1 MSNSTLNNKEI
12 LKLVLALKE
21 NGINNPEILNAI
33 RNVPRT
39 LFVENS
45 IRDKSH
51 LNIALP
57 IECGQTISQ
66 PIVVAK
72 MTECLNLNKKL
83 RVLEIGTGSGYQT
96 AILAQL
102 SRFVYTVERF
112 KTLKLTAQLKFKKLN
127 FDNIFCKHA
136 DGGLGWEEQNPF
148 ERIIVT
154 ASAPEI
160 PKVLLNQLSDEGIML
175 VPVGEENTNQSL
187 LKIIK
192 RGDEIFKEKIMEVR
206 FVPLLEGKENK

>member
-1 MSNSTLNNKEI
+1 MSNLTLNNKET

-33 RNVPRT
+33 KNVPRS

-45 IRDKSH
+45 IRNKSH

-187 LKIIK
+187 IKIIK
-192 RGDEIFKEKIMEVR
+192 HGEEIFKEKIMEVR

>member
-33 RNVPRT
+33 KNVPRT

>member
-160 PKVLLNQLSDEGIML
+160 PKVLLNQLADEGIML

-187 LKIIK
+187 MKIIK

>member
-33 RNVPRT
+33 KNVPRT

-45 IRDKSH
+45 IRDKSN

-187 LKIIK
+187 MKIIK

>member
-33 RNVPRT
+33 KNVPRT

-45 IRDKSH
+45 IRDKSN